1 MIFYKTTQP
10 FSWFYDQTLGGYT
23 TASSWRK
30 RKEQWASPTDWKK
43 VQIAER
49 SSTWLQKYAGSGVM
63 FFFFYH
69 HKKYDQGNMKNTL
82 GS

>member
-30 RKEQWASPTDWKK
+30 RKAQWASPTDWKK

-49 SSTWLQKYAGSGVM
+49 SSTWLQKYAESGVM
-63 FFFFYH
+63 FFLTIT
-69 HKKYDQGNMKNTL
+69 KNITRET
-82 GS
+82 